1 MYKDKRVEKKKTVT
15 MKRNLNPIFN
25 ESFAFD
31 IPTEK
36 LRETTIIITVM
47 DKDKLSRNDVIGK
60 VGGKA
65 GGVPHAWPAP
75 RRSVLASSSRVVGEH
90 RAGQREGEGQPL
102 PRSGPASHLKTR
114 GLDGILRKCQA
125 VGRPAADRPLEGQ
138 GKKDVGRRGAP
149 GPTKR
154 VFWTRPS
161 GGNVAQAPTCGGRA
175 MWGSAESCSRPPQ
188 TQLHSSPHLLLDSCV
203 TLGESLASLSFGVL
217 ICKIELLILTL

>member
-75 RRSVLASSSRVVGEH
+75 RRSVLASSSRMVGER

-138 GKKDVGRRGAP
+138 GKKDVGRRTWEEEVPQVPQRGCSGQDRQGAMSP
-149 GPTKR
+149 RLPPVEGELCGAVPRAAVGLRK
-154 VFWTRPS
+154 PS
-161 GGNVAQAPTCGGRA
+161 CTV
-175 MWGSAESCSRPPQ
+175 
-188 TQLHSSPHLLLDSCV
+188 H
-203 TLGESLASLSFGVL
+203 L
-217 ICKIELLILTL
+217 ICSWTAA